1 MSRSPQPSPTPDDQ
15 RGTLPLRRLLL
26 GLTLLTVAAAA
37 EKVVGLSAPMPSVEA
52 PSRLSLD
59 GYRISALQDSAPRRG
74 RDLSLGTMRHFRLV
88 PLSGEPAMALRL
100 LPVSSRMGR
109 DLNMDA
115 IGGVAPSLAL
125 PEKRIVY
132 REVANA
138 TGPAPKAD
146 SMNMGRG
153 PGDPVGSTTR
163 LQTCLTPSGQAAVES
178 YMLEGEEKAP
188 GKLGLRPADL
198 LRFIGLQLDRHGCLA
213 VQLESGASAGG
224 QGGRGSG
231 DRQGQ
236 LEAAWRNLKVVLVG
250 SAKGA

>member
-1 MSRSPQPSPTPDDQ
+1 MSSSQPGPTQNGQ
-15 RGTLPLRRLLL
+15 RAGLPLRRLLL

-88 PLSGEPAMALRL
+88 PLSGEPAIALRL

-132 REVANA
+132 LEVANA

-153 PGDPVGSTTR
+153 PGDPAGSTTR
-163 LQTCLTPSGQAAVES
+163 LQTCLTPTGQAAVES
-178 YMLEGEEKAP
+178 YMLEGEGKAP

-198 LRFIGLQLDRHGCLA
+198 PRLIGLQQARHGCLA

-224 QGGRGSG
+224 QGGVGSVDRQRQLKTVWKNLRGLLIGSG
-231 DRQGQ
+231 
-236 LEAAWRNLKVVLVG
+236 E
-250 SAKGA
+250 GA